1 MNRYN
6 QPQIAWTMAPTVKA
20 LIIINVAIW
29 FVGQI
34 ILEKFAGL
42 PLSRFFALV
51 PARVLFDY
59 QIWQVF
65 SDMFLHTFS
74 VFHILF
80 NMLLLWF
87 IGTELEQRWGR
98 KGFLAYY
105 LVTGVGAAI
114 IYCLGTL
121 IYSIFVPT
129 TTSLIVPVM
138 GASGAIF
145 GLLLAYGILFGE
157 RIIHVM
163 MVFPMKAKYMV
174 MILGAV
180 EVASLLTA
188 DVNGGDV
195 AYLAHLGGLISGY
208 LALLGWTKYQRLQWS
223 QKAKKKHG
231 NLRLVVD
238 NEKEQQA
245 PKYWN

>member
-1 MNRYN
+1 
-6 QPQIAWTMAPTVKA
+6 
-20 LIIINVAIW
+20 
-29 FVGQI
+29 
-34 ILEKFAGL
+34 
-42 PLSRFFALV
+42 
-51 PARVLFDY
+51 
-59 QIWQVF
+59 
-65 SDMFLHTFS
+65 
-74 VFHILF
+74 
-80 NMLLLWF
+80 
-87 IGTELEQRWGR
+87 
-98 KGFLAYY
+98 
-105 LVTGVGAAI
+105 
-114 IYCLGTL
+114 
-121 IYSIFVPT
+121 
-129 TTSLIVPVM
+129 M

-238 NEKEQQA
+238 NEKEQKA